1 MVVVA
6 QLKKKFSACWFKRL
20 NDRCNSNSKKSIKDI
35 VVVCNSATQVDQVH
49 HHHHHIYLFSSISF
63 LKF

>member
-20 NDRCNSNSKKSIKDI
+20 NDRCISNSKKSIKDI
-35 VVVCNSATQVDQVH
+35 VVVCNCATQVDQVLIH
-49 HHHHHIYLFSSISF
+49 FSSSNSLYNI
-63 LKF
+63 

>member
-20 NDRCNSNSKKSIKDI
+20 NNRCNSNSKKSIKDI
-35 VVVCNSATQVDQVH
+35 VVACNYAAQVDQVLIH
-49 HHHHHIYLFSSISF
+49 FSSYLLYNI
-63 LKF
+63 